1 MRVHLFKELY
11 QGKSTVLLLIF
22 AIYSIII
29 LFTTVAYYLC
39 VSSEIPEPI
48 NWDQED

>member
-1 MRVHLFKELY
+1 
-11 QGKSTVLLLIF
+11 LLVFIF

-29 LFTTVAYYLC
+29 LFTVAAYYLC
-39 VSSEIPEPI
+39 VSSDMPDPI